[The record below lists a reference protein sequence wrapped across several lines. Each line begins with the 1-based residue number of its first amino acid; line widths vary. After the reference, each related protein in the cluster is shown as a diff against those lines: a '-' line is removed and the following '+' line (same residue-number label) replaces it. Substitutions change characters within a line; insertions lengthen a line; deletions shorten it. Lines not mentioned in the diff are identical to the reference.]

1 MTKKKVENKE
11 DIKKSDVISET
22 EKMMS
27 SIESSMK
34 KDMQDRKKILKDME
48 KSLVSH
54 SEKLVKY
61 NETEKAYKL
70 LEVKYANL
78 LNEYMDF
85 EKNKNLQV
93 SKLENNINNL
103 ELENKLLKKLIT
115 ENKKKISGL
124 QSIVELMVNDYGISN
139 IEVVTGLPID
149 KIKEYFQE

>member
-1 MTKKKVENKE
+1 MTKKKLENKE
-11 DIKKSDVISET
+11 DIKKSGVISET

>member
-1 MTKKKVENKE
+1 MTKKKLENKE

-61 NETEKAYKL
+61 TETEKAYKL

>member
-1 MTKKKVENKE
+1 MTKKKLENKE
-11 DIKKSDVISET
+11 NIKKSDVISET

>member
-1 MTKKKVENKE
+1 MTKKKLENKE

-61 NETEKAYKL
+61 NESEKAYKL

>member
-1 MTKKKVENKE
+1 M
-11 DIKKSDVISET
+11 
-22 EKMMS
+22 
-27 SIESSMK
+27 
-34 KDMQDRKKILKDME
+34 
-48 KSLVSH
+48 
-54 SEKLVKY
+54 
-61 NETEKAYKL
+61 

>member
-61 NETEKAYKL
+61 TETEKAYKL

>member
-61 NETEKAYKL
+61 TETEKSYKL

>member
-1 MTKKKVENKE
+1 MTKKKLENKE

-61 NETEKAYKL
+61 TETEKAYKL

-149 KIKEYFQE
+149 KIKEYFQN

>member
-1 MTKKKVENKE
+1 MTKKKLENKE

>member
-1 MTKKKVENKE
+1 MTKKKLENKE

-103 ELENKLLKKLIT
+103 GLENKLLKKLIT

>member
-1 MTKKKVENKE
+1 
-11 DIKKSDVISET
+11 
-22 EKMMS
+22 
-27 SIESSMK
+27 
-34 KDMQDRKKILKDME
+34 ME

-61 NETEKAYKL
+61 TETEKAYKL